1 MEDKNNNLNEQADV
15 PPSTLYLWRLRT
27 LYVGYLGSRITFSA
41 GAHTLLFG
49 LEDDVLLDVSGERF
63 CARTLLLPA
72 GVSFTADPQGKQI
85 ACCFLDPLGRDYLF
99 HQRLMQWREPGFYS
113 DSSLQGRQLS
123 VLKQAY
129 RDSLDADEVYGQL
142 AGLLF
147 PAASTEVE
155 GFRPDARIAR
165 IIELIRSDPAQNY
178 SNEDLA
184 SQVGLSG
191 ARLQRVFKDATGI
204 PIRRYRL
211 WHRLFVTSTMMSMGS
226 SLTDAALTAGFSD
239 SSHLSHVFQ
248 NMLGMSPSAMLGH
261 SRRNRV
267 LVGAGEPGEQA

>member
-63 CARTLLLPA
+63 RARTLLLPA

-142 AGLLF
+142 ADLLF

>member
-1 MEDKNNNLNEQADV
+1 MKDKNNNLNEQAV
-15 PPSTLYLWRLRT
+15 MPPSTLYLWRLRT

-49 LEDDVLLDVSGERF
+49 LEDDVLIDVSGELFR
-63 CARTLLLPA
+63 ARTLLLPA
-72 GVSFTADPQGKQI
+72 GVSFSADPQGKRV

-99 HQRLMQWREPGFYS
+99 HQRLMQWRKPGFYS
-113 DSSLQGRQLS
+113 DSALQERQLS

-129 RDSLDADEVYGQL
+129 SDSLDADAMYGQL
-142 AGLLF
+142 ADLLF
-147 PAASTEVE
+147 PASSTEVE

-178 SNEDLA
+178 SNDDLA

-191 ARLQRVFKDATGI
+191 ARLQRVFKEATGI

-261 SRRNRV
+261 SRQNRV
-267 LVGAGEPGEQA
+267 LVGTGEPGEPA

>member
-1 MEDKNNNLNEQADV
+1 MEDKNNNLNEQADM

-27 LYVGYLGSRITFSA
+27 LYVGYLDNGITFSA

-49 LEDDVLLDVSGERF
+49 LEDDVLLKVSGEICR
-63 CARTLLLPA
+63 ARTLLLPA
-72 GVSFTADPQGKQI
+72 GVSFSADSQGKQI

-142 AGLLF
+142 ADLLF

-178 SNEDLA
+178 SNDDLA